1 MGPEP
6 HLPVDPGAGRLLQ
19 LTIPQEVQKP
29 MRDVDFMAVYEGVMK
44 QIKEGA
50 FLTVKAGEE
59 LNTMTIGWA
68 TIGFAWRKPIMMVMV
83 RNSRHTFS
91 LIEKAF
97 DFTVSVPT
105 GDMKKEIAFCGTK
118 SGRDIDKF
126 KACGLKTSPSRQ
138 VSSPTIAVP
147 GIHFECRIVYKNP
160 ITPESL
166 TREYDSLYPAK
177 DYHTLYF
184 GEIQACYEVNEKD
197 SDHR

>member
-1 MGPEP
+1 
-6 HLPVDPGAGRLLQ
+6 
-19 LTIPQEVQKP
+19 

-59 LNTMTIGWA
+59 FNTMTIGWA

-91 LIEKAF
+91 LIEKAA
-97 DFTVSVPT
+97 DFTVSIPT

-126 KACGLKTSPSRQ
+126 NACSLKISPSRK
-138 VSSPTIAVP
+138 VSSPIIQIP

-160 ITPESL
+160 IASENL
-166 TREYDSLYPAK
+166 TRDYDQLYPEK
-177 DYHTLYF
+177 DYHSLYF
-184 GEIQACYEVNEKD
+184 GEIQACYEV
-197 SDHR
+197 